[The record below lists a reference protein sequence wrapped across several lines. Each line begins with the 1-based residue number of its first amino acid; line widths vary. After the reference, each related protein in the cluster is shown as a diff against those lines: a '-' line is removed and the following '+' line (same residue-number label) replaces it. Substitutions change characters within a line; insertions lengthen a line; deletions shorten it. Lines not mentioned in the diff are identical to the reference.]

1 MTEGFMGLVGL
12 GSITPIP
19 GTSPH
24 PDSWEFPTRTNPVH
38 HPDLMRLA
46 ISADDELYPSVLA
59 AAMKLVEHG
68 ATSIL
73 TTCGYFTPYQDR
85 LTADL
90 PVLVTTSSLMLLPW
104 LERMT
109 TGSILVLAAD
119 AKGVDTRCLSAS
131 GLRDLGRVTVT
142 GMSEPGPF
150 RDQVLERG
158 TLDDP
163 DAIRKQAVETVH
175 QALASRPDITSI
187 CLECGDM
194 TLVSDVL
201 RETFGLPV
209 ADYMNAGRLLHA
221 MAGTARLVPVVA

>member
-24 PDSWEFPTRTNPVH
+24 PDSWEFATRANPVH
-38 HPDLMRLA
+38 HPDLIRLA

-59 AAMKLVEHG
+59 ASMELVEQG

-85 LTADL
+85 LAVDL
-90 PVLVTTSSLMLLPW
+90 PVPVTTSSLMLLPW

-109 TGSILVLAAD
+109 SGSILVVAAD

-131 GLRDLGRVTVT
+131 GLRELDRVTVA

-163 DAIRKQAVETVH
+163 GAIRRQAVETVRM
-175 QALASRPDITSI
+175 ALAARPGITSI

-194 TLVSDVL
+194 TIVSDVL
-201 RETFGLPV
+201 REEFGLPV
-209 ADYMNAGRLLHA
+209 VDYMSAGQLLHGVTGTVR
-221 MAGTARLVPVVA
+221 MAPVVV